1 MASLVFRQ
9 VKTCKDNMNRIKPY
23 IALLISA
30 LVLGGCDT
38 VAELTFQEEQIIEA
52 IPQGLIASH
61 CGATSADTTD
71 AIFRFSI
78 LTSWDS
84 HLMSGHRYA
93 ALNDVLDPGRN
104 FNASDITFYDGW
116 FFVVDDTGNDLSCT
130 SVEECPTGAQCSSA
144 TEMGLSQYYY
154 PPNRFCVY
162 PTQIKTASVPRFTHF
177 RTKTMANNPNVFNEN
192 SVGRTFAF
200 VIDNS
205 SSLDGSTETGIP
217 NASVATDPWQ
227 YRKVGLNQFM
237 DGLALTDENSP
248 RFEFSAHFANG
259 TGATGVY
266 DASEA
271 WMRTEAQWNS
281 NVMSK
286 YPTPSGNSP
295 IWETAT
301 ASITKLLDSPSSSYS
316 KAMIAM
322 TDGIPN
328 ADTDSEREAFFR
340 QLVTTS
346 GMPLHWLELTAGK
359 THRPYAD
366 AVRMGCGTH
375 YLFANPMQFSTI
387 MRNIAIN
394 TESHWDVDLDFT
406 ATLPDNM
413 TYRLATTF
421 VAKVGES
428 AVTFEAQRMNEDTQT
443 VDYRL
448 IYSTGAAE

>member
-1 MASLVFRQ
+1 MKGLSFTPGTALCRQ
-9 VKTCKDNMNRIKPY
+9 INGMNRIKQTTV
-23 IALLISA
+23 LLISA
-30 LVLGGCDT
+30 LVLAGCDT

-52 IPQGLIASH
+52 IPQGLISKN
-61 CGATSADTTD
+61 CGATDVGATD

-84 HLMSGHRYA
+84 HLMPGHRYA
-93 ALNDVLDPGRN
+93 ALSDVLDPGRN
-104 FNASDITFYDGW
+104 FNASDVTLYDGW
-116 FFVVDDTGNDLSCT
+116 FFVVDDSGSDMSCT
-130 SVEECPTGAQCSSA
+130 ASQDCPAGAQCMNP
-144 TEMGLSQYYY
+144 TEMGLTQYYY
-154 PPNRFCVY
+154 PPSRFCVY
-162 PTQIKTASVPRFTHF
+162 PTQIKTVSTPRFTHF
-177 RTKTMANNPNVFNEN
+177 RTKTMPENASVFSEN

-217 NASVATDPWQ
+217 NASAATDPWQ

-248 RFEFSAHFANG
+248 RYEFSAHFANG
-259 TGATGVY
+259 AGTTGVF

-271 WMRTEAQWNS
+271 WMRTEAVWNA
-281 NVMSK
+281 NVMMK

-295 IWETAT
+295 IWEAAS
-301 ASITKLLDSPSSSYS
+301 ASITKLLDNTTSSYT
-316 KAMIAM
+316 KTMIAM
-322 TDGIPN
+322 TDGVPN
-328 ADTDSEREAFFR
+328 AGTDAERESFVR
-340 QLVTTS
+340 QLQTTS
-346 GMPLHWLELTAGK
+346 GMPLHWLELTAGQA
-359 THRPYAD
+359 HRPYAD
-366 AVRMGCGTH
+366 AVRLGCGTH
-375 YLFANPMQFSTI
+375 YMFENPMLFSRF

-406 ATLPDNM
+406 AALPENQ

-448 IYSTGAAE
+448 IFSK